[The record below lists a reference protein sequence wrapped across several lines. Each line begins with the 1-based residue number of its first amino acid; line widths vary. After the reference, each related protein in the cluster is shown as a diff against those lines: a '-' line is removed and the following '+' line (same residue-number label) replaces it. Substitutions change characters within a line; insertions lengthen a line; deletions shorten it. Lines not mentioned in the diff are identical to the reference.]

1 MQISSANHTQYKFV
15 FLDLDDTIW
24 DFHANAK
31 AVLRQIFEEQQ
42 LQRFFL
48 DFEEYFSIYAK
59 RNLELWEMYGKGQIT
74 KAFLNVERFRH
85 PMMKVGIDD
94 MTLAEETGIRF
105 LDLLPSRTELIPY
118 ANELLGYLSAKF
130 PITVV
135 SNGFIEVQYKKIH
148 SCRLEKYFSHVVLSE
163 EANALKPDK
172 RIFEYALELNHATAA
187 ETIMIGD
194 SYEADI
200 VGAQNAGIDQIFFQL
215 NHEPINMK
223 KNPTFTVRHLEEI
236 LSIL

>member
-1 MQISSANHTQYKFV
+1 MQKTAANNKQYKCV

-31 AVLRQIFEEQQ
+31 AVLHDIFEEQQ
-42 LQRFFL
+42 LHRYFS

-85 PMMKVGIDD
+85 PMLKVGIDD
-94 MTLAEETGIRF
+94 MILAEKTGIRF
-105 LDLLPSRTELIPY
+105 LDLLPTRTELIPY
-118 ANELLGYLSAKF
+118 AKELLDYLSAKY
-130 PITVV
+130 PLTVV

-148 SCRLEKYFSHVVLSE
+148 SCQLEKYFNHVVLSE

-172 RIFEYALELNHATAA
+172 HIFQYALELNHATANQ
-187 ETIMIGD
+187 TIMIGD

-200 VGAQNAGIDQIFFQL
+200 VGAQNAGIDQLFFQL
-215 NHEPINMK
+215 NHEPINTK
-223 KNPTFTVRHLEEI
+223 KKPTFTVRHLEEI